1 MKEFLKATNLASYV
15 WHIAENRLE
24 LSEAWFSLFK
34 MNGEEY
40 HVENREWERH
50 IHPEDRREVLD
61 RLHCHFRG
69 ETQWF
74 EVVYRFWSD
83 MGQWIWIEDCGQVV
97 ERDEKGD
104 PVRMVGYN
112 RNVTTER
119 RKIQEMKETNALLQ
133 LSVEAA
139 DLTVYTIDRKAKT
152 IRFHSGVLERSLEDG
167 EKEISLVKFISRVH
181 PNEHEMAKLAIKQIQ
196 TNAEKEVK
204 LRFRLSDQKGSY
216 RWVEVTCREF
226 SETVIIGVIRD
237 VDEEARRMIE
247 LNRQANR
254 DLLTGLF
261 NRNVFERCLNSFSRT
276 IENRVI
282 AVCDVDGLKILN
294 DAFGHMMGDRMLRLF
309 AMALDEVFEDVDLI
323 ARMGGDEF
331 AVIDS
336 KLSLLEMEKRFEVLK
351 QKIITFDL
359 PAQIGISY
367 GIAESEATKDPA
379 LAYKIA
385 EDRMYRQKHLG
396 NFAKR
401 NEMVQS
407 LLMKMQSKDPRG
419 SRHALRMKVMMK
431 RYAETLS
438 VESHEKKELILLAQ
452 FHDIGKL
459 NVSEQILHKTQG
471 LNHREKLEVKR
482 HPEIGYRIARSLPE
496 LAGIAHEV
504 LTHHERWDGKGYPLH
519 LKGEEIP
526 YKVRILAM
534 LDYYDSITHDRP
546 YRPAVESEVALKR
559 IKQKSGSQFDPNLT
573 KAFIEFMNKSGT

>member
-50 IHPEDRREVLD
+50 IHPEDREEVLD

-74 EVVYRFWSD
+74 QVVYRFWSD
-83 MGQWIWIEDCGQVV
+83 MEQWVWIEDCGQVV
-97 ERDEKGD
+97 ERDARGE

-139 DLTVYTIDRKAKT
+139 DLTVYSLDRKAKT

-167 EKEISLVKFISRVH
+167 EKEMTLVRFISRVH
-181 PNEHEMAKLAIKQIQ
+181 PNEQEMVKSAIKQIQ

-204 LRFRLSDQKGSY
+204 LRFRLSDLKGSY
-216 RWVEVTCREF
+216 RWVEATCREF
-226 SETVIIGVIRD
+226 SETLIIGVIRD

-247 LNRQANR
+247 LKRQANR

-261 NRNVFERCLNSFSRT
+261 NRNVFERHLNSFSRT
-276 IENRVI
+276 IENQVI
-282 AVCDVDGLKILN
+282 AVCDVDGLKLLN

-309 AMALDEVFEDVDLI
+309 AMALDEVFENVELI

-331 AVIDS
+331 AIIDS

-367 GIAESEATKDPA
+367 GMAEIEATKDPS

-385 EDRMYRQKHLG
+385 EDRMYRQKHLE
-396 NFAKR
+396 NFVKR

-431 RYAETLS
+431 RYVETLPI
-438 VESHEKKELILLAQ
+438 ESQEKKELILLAQ

-459 NVSEQILHKTQG
+459 NVSEQILDKTKG
-471 LNHREKLEVKR
+471 LNHRERLEVKR

-526 YKVRILAM
+526 YKVRILAL

-546 YRPAVESEVALKR
+546 YRPAVESDVALKR
-559 IKQKSGSQFDPNLT
+559 IRQKSGSRFDPHLT
-573 KAFIEFMNKSGT
+573 KAFLEFMQVE